1 MKHGN
6 SESGKLPVF
15 RERLRNLQ
23 GDLTTTAFAE
33 KLGLSRQ
40 TIGFYIN
47 GDRIPDILTLRQIC
61 EKCDVSADYLLG
73 LSDILTS
80 NATAQSAIEYTGL
93 SEDNVDFLHWIR
105 EGMQNHL
112 YVDSENGKYTID
124 GNMPYMDCLNDLLKI
139 AFRKDVIKYY
149 IALRQSNKKCF
160 DGNGNYYDV
169 DHILGDYEWQDNNL
183 CEYACMKIAT
193 EVGKALLEKY
203 HIAENATF
211 EYSTYPDKSKCGD

>member
-15 RERLRNLQ
+15 RERLRTLQ

-47 GDRIPDILTLRQIC
+47 GDRIPDIQTLRQIC
-61 EKCDVSADYLLG
+61 EKCNVSADFLLG
-73 LSDILTS
+73 LSDVKTPDV
-80 NATAQSAIEYTGL
+80 AAQSAIEYTGL

-105 EGMQNHL
+105 RGMQNHL
-112 YVDSENGKYTID
+112 YVGQENGQYTID
-124 GNMPYMDCLNDLLKI
+124 GNMPYMDCLNDLI
-139 AFRKDVIKYY
+139 EITRRKEVIKYY
-149 IALRQSNKKCF
+149 IALRQSNNKSF
-160 DGNGNYYDV
+160 ENPHNYYDIPS
-169 DHILGDYEWQDNNL
+169 ILGDYEWQDGNV
-183 CEYACMKIAT
+183 CEYACIKVAM

-203 HIAENATF
+203 RRDNKRTGLV
-211 EYSTYPDKSKCGD
+211 YDSY